1 MASRD
6 FEDLSRSIM
15 DEILSWDPSF
25 ATQLGWHKYDHEV
38 MDPRQS
44 ALDRQRQRLSDFIT
58 TMEAFD
64 AEGLSED
71 QELDRDLAVYLFRL
85 RTFEITRLRIHEQMS
100 IAEEEIGRSLFF
112 LFARDY
118 LPLETRIE
126 AMISRLEK
134 TPLFLDRAR
143 TVLVKP
149 CGMWNEIAAET
160 GKRLPM
166 FLNTIRQMGMAR
178 LENGDQMIRLS
189 SAIEVAL
196 NSINSYEDWLV
207 NDVLPRSR
215 PISEIGATDYE
226 EFMRLKEFGV
236 SPEEALEIAN
246 LGLKA
251 TSEQRK
257 KLAAE
262 MAPSGL
268 LKDAIRTMKED
279 HPKTFEA
286 VLKAYRDKIEEAR
299 TFVLQKKLV
308 TVPEGERLVVV
319 ETPHF
324 MRHIAP
330 FAAQYEPGKYCSD
343 MKGLFLVTPDEG
355 NLELLK
361 EHCHAMIANT
371 AVHEGYPGHHIQ
383 GIHANSHPSHI
394 RTLSTA
400 PCFAE
405 GWALYCERL
414 MIEEGFQRSATHK
427 LAQLNDLV
435 FRIARVTADVSLAR
449 KTMSAEEVA
458 DMLVAQTG
466 MERQAA
472 LNEAKSYTYA
482 MTQYLSYFIG
492 MLRLLQ
498 LREDVERALGE
509 RFDLKAFH
517 DSILSAGCL
526 PVHYMR
532 RVERIR
538 LKRDFGVDLPHPEE
552 SLLEFT
558 RRLAARPEPF

>member
-1 MASRD
+1 
-6 FEDLSRSIM
+6 
-15 DEILSWDPSF
+15 
-25 ATQLGWHKYDHEV
+25 
-38 MDPRQS
+38 
-44 ALDRQRQRLSDFIT
+44 
-58 TMEAFD
+58 
-64 AEGLSED
+64 
-71 QELDRDLAVYLFRL
+71 
-85 RTFEITRLRIHEQMS
+85 
-100 IAEEEIGRSLFF
+100 
-112 LFARDY
+112 
-118 LPLETRIE
+118 
-126 AMISRLEK
+126 
-134 TPLFLDRAR
+134 
-143 TVLVKP
+143 
-149 CGMWNEIAAET
+149 
-160 GKRLPM
+160 
-166 FLNTIRQMGMAR
+166 
-178 LENGDQMIRLS
+178 
-189 SAIEVAL
+189 
-196 NSINSYEDWLV
+196 
-207 NDVLPRSR
+207 
-215 PISEIGATDYE
+215 
-226 EFMRLKEFGV
+226 
-236 SPEEALEIAN
+236 
-246 LGLKA
+246 
-251 TSEQRK
+251 
-257 KLAAE
+257 

>member
-1 MASRD
+1 
-6 FEDLSRSIM
+6 M

-58 TMEAFD
+58 SMETFD

-85 RTFEITRLRIHEQMS
+85 RTFEMTRLRIHEQMS

-126 AMISRLEK
+126 AIISRLEK

-226 EFMRLKEFGV
+226 EFMRLKEVGV

-526 PVHYMR
+526 PIHYMR

>member
-226 EFMRLKEFGV
+226 EFMRLKEVGV

>member
-207 NDVLPRSR
+207 NDVLPRSK